1 MRISDW
7 SSDVGLFRSRIPE
20 LKDVAED
27 FDRMVRTLRE
37 GAEVIRRTAEENAHS
52 FKTPIGIIMQS
63 LEPLKR
69 ELPHDDRRARRSLA
83 LIEKAVARRD
93 GLVAAGRGIDGT
105 TGELVNPAGRKSG
118 VWGKRG

>member
-37 GAEVIRRTAEENAHS
+37 GAEAIRRTAEENAHS

-69 ELPHDDRRARRSLA
+69 ALPHDDRRARRSLEI
-83 LIEKAVARRD
+83 IEKRSEEQTSEIQSLMRNSSAVF
-93 GLVAAGRGIDGT
+93 GLKKKKH
-105 TGELVNPAGRKSG
+105 EN
-118 VWGKRG
+118 